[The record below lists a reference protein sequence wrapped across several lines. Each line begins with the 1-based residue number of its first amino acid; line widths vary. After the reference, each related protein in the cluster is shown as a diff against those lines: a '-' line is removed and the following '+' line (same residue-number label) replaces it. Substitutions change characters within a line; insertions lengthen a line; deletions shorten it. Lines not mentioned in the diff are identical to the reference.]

1 MDIYMRYLDM
11 EYLFIVS
18 SRITIQSHAEF
29 SDRFYACMD
38 AVIFTKDGKGVIFI
52 LDTDGVM
59 QLIALIIMILLSAFF
74 SSAETALST
83 ANRVRLKTMADEGNK
98 RAKTALYVLEHYGR
112 MLSAILIG
120 NNVVNLSASA
130 LATTLA
136 IRINF
141 TVGIATAILTVVIL
155 LFGEITPKN
164 MGMVSAEKLALL
176 YSPVILGLMKVMTPV
191 IVVIDFLAKGIMRLL
206 HIDMDKKPTMTENE
220 LRTYVE
226 VGHEDGVIE
235 SEEREMIY
243 NVFDFGDAVAKDVMI
258 PRIDMVTVD
267 REATYDE
274 VMQIFKECM
283 YTRIP
288 VYQEDKDN
296 IVGMINIKDFILVED
311 KEAFRIEDILREAY
325 YTYEF
330 KKTADLLVEMR
341 QKCFNVAFVLNEYG
355 GTAGM
360 ITLEDLLEEIVGE
373 IRDEYDSDE
382 EQLIQKMQERTYLV
396 EGSMKLS
403 DINDELHTE
412 LSSEDYDSIGGLVI
426 EHLDRVPEDGARI
439 VTEQGIR
446 LQVQGVSQN
455 RILKVIMELPEPEHT
470 EDEEAAAEENRGG
483 AGA

>member
-1 MDIYMRYLDM
+1 M
-11 EYLFIVS
+11 
-18 SRITIQSHAEF
+18 
-29 SDRFYACMD
+29 
-38 AVIFTKDGKGVIFI
+38 
-52 LDTDGVM
+52 DTDGVM
-59 QLIALIIMILLSAFF
+59 QLVALIILVLLSAFF
-74 SSAETALST
+74 SSAETSLT
-83 ANRVRLKTMADEGNK
+83 TVNRVRLKTLADEGNR
-98 RAKTALYVLEHYGR
+98 RAKTALEVLDKYGK

-120 NNVVNLSASA
+120 NNIVNLSASA

-136 IRINF
+136 IHIHF

-155 LFGEITPKN
+155 IFGEIVPKN
-164 MGMVSAEKLALL
+164 MAMINSEKMALL
-176 YSPVILGLMKVMTPV
+176 YASMISGLMKLLTPL
-191 IVVIDFLAKGIMRLL
+191 IFVIDSLAKGIMKLFRV
-206 HIDMDKKPTMTENE
+206 DADKKTAMTENE

-267 REATYDE
+267 KEATYEE
-274 VMQIFKECM
+274 VMEVFKDCM

-288 VYQEDKDN
+288 VFEEDKDN
-296 IVGMINIKDFILVED
+296 IIGLINIKDFILVED
-311 KEAFRIEDILREAY
+311 KAKFKISDILRQAY

-382 EQLIQKMQERTYLV
+382 EQLIQKMQDRTYLV

-403 DINDELHTE
+403 DINDELGTD
-412 LSSEDYDSIGGLVI
+412 LKSEDYDSIGGLII
-426 EHLDRVPEDGARI
+426 EHLDRVPEDGAQI
-439 VTEQGIR
+439 VTDQGIR

-455 RILKVIMELPEPEHT
+455 RILKVIMELPEEKEPEDNP
-470 EDEEAAAEENRGG
+470 EKDSEKEK
-483 AGA
+483 

>member
-1 MDIYMRYLDM
+1 M
-11 EYLFIVS
+11 
-18 SRITIQSHAEF
+18 
-29 SDRFYACMD
+29 
-38 AVIFTKDGKGVIFI
+38 
-52 LDTDGVM
+52 DTDGVM
-59 QLIALIIMILLSAFF
+59 QLIALIILVLLSAFF
-74 SSAETALST
+74 SSAETSLT
-83 ANRVRLKTMADEGNK
+83 TVNRVRLKTLAEEGNR
-98 RAKTALYVLEHYGR
+98 RAKTALEVLDKYGK

-120 NNVVNLSASA
+120 NNIVNLSASA

-136 IRINF
+136 IHIHF

-155 LFGEITPKN
+155 IFGEIVPKN
-164 MGMVSAEKLALL
+164 MAMINSEKMALL
-176 YSPVILGLMKVMTPV
+176 YASMISGLMKLLTPL
-191 IVVIDFLAKGIMRLL
+191 IFVIDSLAKGIMKLFRV
-206 HIDMDKKPTMTENE
+206 DADKKTAMTENE

-243 NVFDFGDAVAKDVMI
+243 NVYDFGDAVAKDVMI

-267 REATYDE
+267 KEATYEE
-274 VMQIFKECM
+274 VMEVFKDCM

-288 VYQEDKDN
+288 VFEEDKDN
-296 IVGMINIKDFILVED
+296 IIGLINIKDFILVED
-311 KEAFRIEDILREAY
+311 KAKFKISDILRQAY

-382 EQLIQKMQERTYLV
+382 EQLIQKMQDRTYLV

-403 DINDELHTE
+403 DINDELGTD
-412 LSSEDYDSIGGLVI
+412 LQSEDYDSIGGLII
-426 EHLDRVPEDGARI
+426 EHLDRVPEDGAQI
-439 VTEQGIR
+439 VTDQGIR

-455 RILKVIMELPEPEHT
+455 RILKVIMELPEEKEPEDNP
-470 EDEEAAAEENRGG
+470 EKDSEKEK
-483 AGA
+483 

>member
-1 MDIYMRYLDM
+1 M
-11 EYLFIVS
+11 
-18 SRITIQSHAEF
+18 
-29 SDRFYACMD
+29 
-38 AVIFTKDGKGVIFI
+38 
-52 LDTDGVM
+52 DTDGVM
-59 QLIALIIMILLSAFF
+59 QLIALIILVLLSAFF
-74 SSAETALST
+74 SSAETSLT
-83 ANRVRLKTMADEGNK
+83 TVNRVRLKTLAEEGNR
-98 RAKTALYVLEHYGR
+98 RAKTALEVLDKYGK

-120 NNVVNLSASA
+120 NNIVNLSASA

-136 IRINF
+136 IHIHF

-155 LFGEITPKN
+155 IFGEIVPKN
-164 MGMVSAEKLALL
+164 MAMINSEKMALL
-176 YSPVILGLMKVMTPV
+176 YASMISGLMKLLTPL
-191 IVVIDFLAKGIMRLL
+191 IFVIDSLAKGIMKLFRV
-206 HIDMDKKPTMTENE
+206 DADKKTAMTENE

-267 REATYDE
+267 KEATYEE
-274 VMQIFKECM
+274 VMEVFKDCM

-288 VYQEDKDN
+288 VFEEDKDN
-296 IVGMINIKDFILVED
+296 IIGLINIKDFILVED
-311 KEAFRIEDILREAY
+311 KAKFKISDILRQAY

-382 EQLIQKMQERTYLV
+382 EQLIQKMQDRTYLV

-403 DINDELHTE
+403 DINDGLGTD
-412 LSSEDYDSIGGLVI
+412 LQSEDYDSIGGLII
-426 EHLDRVPEDGARI
+426 EHLDRVPEDGAQI
-439 VTEQGIR
+439 VTDQGI
-446 LQVQGVSQN
+446 LLHVQGVSQN
-455 RILKVIMELPEPEHT
+455 RILKVIMELPEEKEPEDNP
-470 EDEEAAAEENRGG
+470 EKDSEKEK
-483 AGA
+483 

>member
-1 MDIYMRYLDM
+1 M
-11 EYLFIVS
+11 
-18 SRITIQSHAEF
+18 
-29 SDRFYACMD
+29 
-38 AVIFTKDGKGVIFI
+38 
-52 LDTDGVM
+52 DTDGVM
-59 QLIALIIMILLSAFF
+59 QLIALIILVLLSAFF
-74 SSAETALST
+74 SSAETSLT
-83 ANRVRLKTMADEGNK
+83 TVNRVRLKTLAEEGNR
-98 RAKTALYVLEHYGR
+98 RAKTTLEVLDKYGK

-120 NNVVNLSASA
+120 NNIVNLSASA

-136 IRINF
+136 IHIHF

-155 LFGEITPKN
+155 IFGEIVPKN
-164 MGMVSAEKLALL
+164 MAMINSEKMALL
-176 YSPVILGLMKVMTPV
+176 YASMISGLMKLLTPL
-191 IVVIDFLAKGIMRLL
+191 IFVIDSLAKGIMKLFRV
-206 HIDMDKKPTMTENE
+206 DADKKTAMTENE

-267 REATYDE
+267 KEATYEE
-274 VMQIFKECM
+274 VMEVFKDCM

-288 VYQEDKDN
+288 VFEEDKDN
-296 IVGMINIKDFILVED
+296 IIGLINIKDFILVED
-311 KEAFRIEDILREAY
+311 KAKFKISDILRQAY

-382 EQLIQKMQERTYLV
+382 EQLIQKMQDRTYLV

-403 DINDELHTE
+403 DINDELGTD
-412 LSSEDYDSIGGLVI
+412 LQSEDYDSIGGLII
-426 EHLDRVPEDGARI
+426 EHLDRVPEDGAQI
-439 VTEQGIR
+439 VTDQGIR

-455 RILKVIMELPEPEHT
+455 RILKVIMELPEEKAPEDNP
-470 EDEEAAAEENRGG
+470 EKDSEKEK
-483 AGA
+483 

>member
-1 MDIYMRYLDM
+1 M
-11 EYLFIVS
+11 
-18 SRITIQSHAEF
+18 
-29 SDRFYACMD
+29 
-38 AVIFTKDGKGVIFI
+38 
-52 LDTDGVM
+52 DTDGVM
-59 QLIALIIMILLSAFF
+59 QLIALIILVLLSAFF
-74 SSAETALST
+74 SSAETSLT
-83 ANRVRLKTMADEGNK
+83 TVNRVRLKTLAEEGNR
-98 RAKTALYVLEHYGR
+98 RAKTALEVLDKYGK

-120 NNVVNLSASA
+120 NNIVNLSASA

-136 IRINF
+136 IHIHF

-155 LFGEITPKN
+155 IFGEIVPKN
-164 MGMVSAEKLALL
+164 MAMINSEKMALL
-176 YSPVILGLMKVMTPV
+176 YASMISGLMKLLTPL
-191 IVVIDFLAKGIMRLL
+191 IFVIDSLAKGIMKLFRV
-206 HIDMDKKPTMTENE
+206 DADKKTAMTENE

-267 REATYDE
+267 KEATYEE
-274 VMQIFKECM
+274 VMEVFKDCM

-288 VYQEDKDN
+288 VFEEDKDN
-296 IVGMINIKDFILVED
+296 IIGLINIKDFILVED
-311 KEAFRIEDILREAY
+311 KAKFKISDILRQAY

-382 EQLIQKMQERTYLV
+382 EQLIQKMQDRTYLV

-403 DINDELHTE
+403 DINDELGTD
-412 LSSEDYDSIGGLVI
+412 LQSEDYDSIGGLII
-426 EHLDRVPEDGARI
+426 EHLDRVPEDGAQI
-439 VTEQGIR
+439 VTDQGIR

-455 RILKVIMELPEPEHT
+455 RILKVIMEKRK
-470 EDEEAAAEENRGG
+470 NRKTIRRKIPKKKNKHFPKHHIYVILSK
-483 AGA
+483 

>member
-1 MDIYMRYLDM
+1 M
-11 EYLFIVS
+11 
-18 SRITIQSHAEF
+18 
-29 SDRFYACMD
+29 
-38 AVIFTKDGKGVIFI
+38 
-52 LDTDGVM
+52 DTDGVM
-59 QLIALIIMILLSAFF
+59 QLIALIILVLLSAFF
-74 SSAETALST
+74 SSAETSLT
-83 ANRVRLKTMADEGNK
+83 TVNRVRLKTLAEEGNR
-98 RAKTALYVLEHYGR
+98 RAKTALEVLDKYGK

-120 NNVVNLSASA
+120 NNIVNLSASA

-136 IRINF
+136 IHIHF

-155 LFGEITPKN
+155 IFGEIVPKN
-164 MGMVSAEKLALL
+164 MAMINSEKMALL
-176 YSPVILGLMKVMTPV
+176 YASMISGLMKLLTPL
-191 IVVIDFLAKGIMRLL
+191 IFVIDSLAKGIMKLFRV
-206 HIDMDKKPTMTENE
+206 DADKKTAMTENE

-267 REATYDE
+267 KEATYEE
-274 VMQIFKECM
+274 VMEVFKDCM

-288 VYQEDKDN
+288 VFEEDKDN
-296 IVGMINIKDFILVED
+296 IIGLINIKDFILVED
-311 KEAFRIEDILREAY
+311 KAKFKISDILRQAY

-382 EQLIQKMQERTYLV
+382 EQLIQKMQDRTYLV

-403 DINDELHTE
+403 DINDELGTD
-412 LSSEDYDSIGGLVI
+412 LQSEDYDSIGGLII
-426 EHLDRVPEDGARI
+426 EHLDRVPEDGAQI
-439 VTEQGIR
+439 VTDQGIR

-455 RILKVIMELPEPEHT
+455 RILKVIMEIPEEKEPEDNP
-470 EDEEAAAEENRGG
+470 EKDSEKEK
-483 AGA
+483 

>member
-1 MDIYMRYLDM
+1 M
-11 EYLFIVS
+11 
-18 SRITIQSHAEF
+18 
-29 SDRFYACMD
+29 
-38 AVIFTKDGKGVIFI
+38 
-52 LDTDGVM
+52 DTDGVM
-59 QLIALIIMILLSAFF
+59 QLIALIILVLLSAFF
-74 SSAETALST
+74 SSAETSLT
-83 ANRVRLKTMADEGNK
+83 TVNRVRLKTLAEEGNR
-98 RAKTALYVLEHYGR
+98 RAKTALEVLDKYGK

-120 NNVVNLSASA
+120 NNIVNLSASA

-136 IRINF
+136 IHIHF

-155 LFGEITPKN
+155 IFGEIVPKN
-164 MGMVSAEKLALL
+164 MAMINSEKMALL
-176 YSPVILGLMKVMTPV
+176 YASMISGLMKLLTPL
-191 IVVIDFLAKGIMRLL
+191 IFVIDSLAKGIMKLFRV
-206 HIDMDKKPTMTENE
+206 DADKKTAMTENE

-267 REATYDE
+267 KEATYEE
-274 VMQIFKECM
+274 VMEVFKDCM

-288 VYQEDKDN
+288 VFEEDKDN
-296 IVGMINIKDFILVED
+296 IIGLINIKDFILVED
-311 KEAFRIEDILREAY
+311 KEHFRISDILRQAY

-382 EQLIQKMQERTYLV
+382 EQLIQKMQDRTYLV

-403 DINDELHTE
+403 DINDELGTD
-412 LSSEDYDSIGGLVI
+412 LKSEDYDSIGGLII
-426 EHLDRVPEDGARI
+426 EHLDRVPEDGAQI

-455 RILKVIMELPEPEHT
+455 RILKVIMELPEKKEPE
-470 EDEEAAAEENRGG
+470 EDKTKDSEKGSEKEK
-483 AGA
+483 

>member
-1 MDIYMRYLDM
+1 
-11 EYLFIVS
+11 
-18 SRITIQSHAEF
+18 
-29 SDRFYACMD
+29 
-38 AVIFTKDGKGVIFI
+38 
-52 LDTDGVM
+52 M
-59 QLIALIIMILLSAFF
+59 QLIALIILVLLSAFF
-74 SSAETALST
+74 SSAETSLST
-83 ANRVRLKTMADEGNK
+83 VNRVRLKTLAEEGNR
-98 RAKTALYVLEHYGR
+98 RAKTALEVLDKYGK

-120 NNVVNLSASA
+120 NNIVNLSASA

-136 IRINF
+136 IHIHF

-155 LFGEITPKN
+155 IFGEIVPKN
-164 MGMVSAEKLALL
+164 MAMINSEKMALL
-176 YSPVILGLMKVMTPV
+176 YASMISGLMKLLTPL
-191 IVVIDFLAKGIMRLL
+191 IFVIDSLAKGIMKLFRV
-206 HIDMDKKPTMTENE
+206 DADKKTAMTENE

-267 REATYDE
+267 KEATYEE
-274 VMQIFKECM
+274 VMEVFKDCM

-288 VYQEDKDN
+288 VFEEDKDN
-296 IVGMINIKDFILVED
+296 IIGLINIKDFILVED
-311 KEAFRIEDILREAY
+311 KAKFKISDILRQAY

-382 EQLIQKMQERTYLV
+382 EQLIQKMQDRTYLV

-403 DINDELHTE
+403 DINDELGTD
-412 LSSEDYDSIGGLVI
+412 LQSEDYDSIGGLII
-426 EHLDRVPEDGARI
+426 EHLDRVPEDGAQI
-439 VTEQGIR
+439 VTDQGIR

-455 RILKVIMELPEPEHT
+455 RILKVIMELPEEKES
-470 EDEEAAAEENRGG
+470 EDNQEKDSEKEK
-483 AGA
+483 

>member
-1 MDIYMRYLDM
+1 M
-11 EYLFIVS
+11 
-18 SRITIQSHAEF
+18 
-29 SDRFYACMD
+29 
-38 AVIFTKDGKGVIFI
+38 
-52 LDTDGVM
+52 DTDGVM
-59 QLIALIIMILLSAFF
+59 QLIALIILVLLSAFF
-74 SSAETALST
+74 SSAETSLT
-83 ANRVRLKTMADEGNK
+83 TVNRVRLKTLAEEGNR
-98 RAKTALYVLEHYGR
+98 RAKTALEVLDKYGK

-120 NNVVNLSASA
+120 NNIVNLSASA

-136 IRINF
+136 IHIHF

-155 LFGEITPKN
+155 IFGEIVPKN
-164 MGMVSAEKLALL
+164 MAMINSEKMALL
-176 YSPVILGLMKVMTPV
+176 YASMISGLMKLLTPL
-191 IVVIDFLAKGIMRLL
+191 IFVIDSLAKGIMKLFRV
-206 HIDMDKKPTMTENE
+206 DADKKTAMTENE

-267 REATYDE
+267 KEATYEE
-274 VMQIFKECM
+274 VMEVFKDCM

-288 VYQEDKDN
+288 VFEEDKDN
-296 IVGMINIKDFILVED
+296 IIGLINIKDFILVED
-311 KEAFRIEDILREAY
+311 KAKFKISDILRQAY

-360 ITLEDLLEEIVGE
+360 ITLEELLEEIVGE

-382 EQLIQKMQERTYLV
+382 EQLIQKMQDRTYLV

-403 DINDELHTE
+403 DINDELGTD
-412 LSSEDYDSIGGLVI
+412 LQSEDYDSIGGLII
-426 EHLDRVPEDGARI
+426 EHLDRVPEDGAQI
-439 VTEQGIR
+439 VTDQGIR

-455 RILKVIMELPEPEHT
+455 RILKVIMELPEEKAPEDNP
-470 EDEEAAAEENRGG
+470 EKDSEKEK
-483 AGA
+483 